1 MGLRP
6 AWGSPGVAGDALG
19 PSSTWHDADAAD
31 AVLLLSAPHPSP
43 CIGIMTIMMMIINM
57 QIIKIMIITM
67 MIMMMIMILKKKCNG
82 THNDKHLKL

>member
-43 CIGIMTIMMMIINM
+43 CIG
-57 QIIKIMIITM
+57 
-67 MIMMMIMILKKKCNG
+67 
-82 THNDKHLKL
+82 NDNNDNDDKNANNKNNDNNNDDNDDNNDTDDEM